1 MKNSAID
8 LGSATMLLSR
18 SRGVAESEKDA
29 FAIVRRLQA
38 PIWIFDIDNSC
49 IVFANK
55 PACHLWQADTEQEL
69 LDRDFTEDMSATVG
83 KRLRQYQVDFVER
96 DASFNEM
103 WTLYPNGE
111 PKSVMVIFS
120 SFPLD
125 DGRMGM
131 QCEVVAQPDDEPEN
145 LRSAEALL
153 HTDVMI
159 TLFSM
164 HGPVLYMNPAARNAA
179 ALAQQGL
186 SEIFLNSEDHES
198 LLSELDSG
206 NEYRMVTRVYT
217 GQGARWYDLSA
228 KRCSDAVT
236 GEPAVLVTAIDVS
249 ELKVARDK
257 ARYLADR
264 DQLTGCYNRAF
275 LQQHMSMLPKQ
286 ETNRCALIYFD
297 VDKFKQINDRL
308 GHEMGD
314 RVLRELASRAREFVR
329 QDDLVVRLGG
339 DEFVILLKNIPSDR
353 DFSPQVDR
361 LLKAF
366 AAPIAHES
374 IRLNATVSMGVTT
387 FEPHTV
393 DCDDILRDADIAL
406 YVSKQAGRNCFT
418 FFDEEIGNAVRER
431 DQIEAAIKRAIKNQE
446 FVLYYQPRGDL
457 VTGEIV
463 SVEALVR
470 WESPKNGII
479 MPDKFIPICE
489 ETGMIEELG
498 QQILDM
504 GCRQAIAWAE
514 AGIDMEM
521 SINISP
527 RQFQDNTLMEALRMF
542 SEMPGF
548 PKQKIEL
555 EITENVLVGDHDLI
569 ARKLE
574 TIVKLGYRIA
584 IDDFGTGYSNLSYI
598 SRFPLNCIKIDR
610 SFINQLPK
618 SGPIIELILT
628 LAEQVGATTVAEGVE
643 EKSEYD
649 WLVQAGCNQVQGYYL
664 SRPVPLD
671 QLALPAPAN
680 AT

>member
-8 LGSATMLLSR
+8 LGSATMLLRKSC
-18 SRGVAESEKDA
+18 GVAEGNKDA
-29 FAIVRRLQA
+29 FSIVRRLKA

-49 IVFANK
+49 IVFANA
-55 PACHLWQADTEQEL
+55 PACQLWQADTEEAL
-69 LDRDFTEDMSATVG
+69 LARDFTEDMSATVG

-103 WTLYPNGE
+103 WTLYPNGV

-120 SFPLD
+120 SFLLD

-131 QCEVVAQPDDEPEN
+131 QCEVVAQPDDAPEN

-164 HGPVLYMNPAARNAA
+164 QGPVLYMNPAARNAA
-179 ALAQQGL
+179 ALSQQSL
-186 SEIFLNSEDHES
+186 SELFLDSQDHETF
-198 LLSELDSG
+198 LRELDSG
-206 NEYRMVTRVYT
+206 NEYRMVTRVIT
-217 GQGARWYDLSA
+217 VQGARWYDLSA

-236 GEPAVLVTAIDVS
+236 GEPAILVTAIDVS

-264 DQLTGCYNRAF
+264 DQLTGCYNRSF
-275 LQQHMSMLPKQ
+275 LQQHMAMLSKQ
-286 ETNRCALIYFD
+286 ETKRCAIIYFD

-314 RVLRELASRAREFVR
+314 RVLRELATRAREFIR
-329 QDDLVVRLGG
+329 KDDLVVRLGG
-339 DEFVILLKNIPSDR
+339 DEFVVLLKDIPADR
-353 DFSPQVDR
+353 DFSPQVGR
-361 LLKAF
+361 LLQAF
-366 AAPIAHES
+366 AAPIVHDS
-374 IRLNATVSMGVTT
+374 IRLNVTVSMGVTT
-387 FEPHTV
+387 FEPQSA
-393 DCDDILRDADIAL
+393 DCDDVLRDADIAL

-457 VTGEIV
+457 ATKKIV

-470 WESPKNGII
+470 WENPQHGII

-504 GCRQAIAWAE
+504 GCRQAIAWVE
-514 AGIDMEM
+514 EGIDIEM

-527 RQFQDNTLMEALRMF
+527 RQFQDKMLMDTLRMY

-555 EITENVLVGDHDLI
+555 EITENVLVGNHDLI

-584 IDDFGTGYSNLSYI
+584 IDDFGTGYSNLTYI
-598 SRFPLNCIKIDR
+598 SRFPLDCIKIDR
-610 SFINQLPK
+610 SFIHQLPK
-618 SGPIIELILT
+618 SGPIIKLILT

-643 EKSEYD
+643 NEEEYE
-649 WLVQAGCNQVQGYYL
+649 WLVKAGCNQVQGYYI
-664 SRPVPLD
+664 SRPVTVD
-671 QLALPAPAN
+671 QLKLPILETAG
-680 AT
+680 